1 MAETQY
7 TSESPNQGLFDD
19 WEGKLDK
26 EILDTSSI
34 NKSLN
39 ESSLVLDNGTLYGS
53 SKNLGKRRLISSLED
68 SENIVKEDNRE
79 IISHVNEMLKRNGFA
94 LIKSSSHSAFLRIIE
109 QLLQVIEEMT
119 YGINFASL
127 DDIFKRAFGRGI
139 DKASKADSAI
149 ANLISVYE
157 VQKRSYEQEIE
168 RLAKELNNKRRT
180 IAQVEENLKHN
191 YHKALSEMQEKLIVL
206 ESRYSGIKLD
216 KKPLNEGEYGSIIE
230 EVCKVLNIKQPN
242 QIVPAVIKLEKV
254 LRAVPSLEKFIKDVF
269 YIVSSNDNS
278 EEKLT
283 MENLIPT
290 LKKSFKE
297 LNDFKYKRTGK
308 TQNKFGFYQEV
319 IEHFKHLFEID
330 KDEDLIETMDQV
342 FLFVHELRSFLKSIR
357 ITLNLDDGVTV
368 NGILV
373 RIKNSLESHI

>member
-7 TSESPNQGLFDD
+7 SSESPNQNYYED
-19 WEGKLDK
+19 WDPKLDK
-26 EILDTSSI
+26 EVLDSGSV

-68 SENIVKEDNRE
+68 SENIIKEDNRE
-79 IISHVNEMLKRNGFA
+79 VITHVNEMLKRNGFA
-94 LIKSSSHSAFLRIIE
+94 VIKSSSHSSFLRLIE
-109 QLLQVIEEMT
+109 QLLRVIEEMT

-127 DDIFKRAFGRGI
+127 DDIFKRTFGRGI
-139 DKASKADSAI
+139 DKNSKVDSII

-157 VQKRSYEQEIE
+157 VQKRAYEQDIE

-180 IAQVEENLKHN
+180 IAQVEENMRQN
-191 YHKALSEMQEKLIVL
+191 YHKALSDMQEKLLVL
-206 ESRYSGIKLD
+206 ENRCSEVKID
-216 KKPLNEGEYGSIIE
+216 KKNTFEADHSGIIE
-230 EVCKVLNIKQPN
+230 EVCKVLNIKQSS
-242 QIVPAVIKLEKV
+242 QIVPAVVKLEKV

-269 YIVSSNDNS
+269 FIVSSNDSS

-283 MENLIPT
+283 MENLIPS
-290 LKKSFKE
+290 LKRSFKE
-297 LNDFKYKRTGK
+297 LHELKMKRPGK
-308 TQNKFGFYQEV
+308 IPSKFEYYQEV

-357 ITLNLDDGVTV
+357 LTLSLDEAVTV

-373 RIKNSLESHI
+373 RIKNIIERQ